1 MEGNMRLND
10 KVAIIT
16 GAGSGIGRAS
26 AVRFAEEGA
35 KVAVAELNPES
46 GNETVEKIKAA
57 GGEAFFVK
65 TDVGVESDIENMVN
79 ATVEKY
85 GKLNI
90 LYNNAGYP
98 QLSKPFETIDNEE
111 WSRMM
116 DINARSVFWG
126 SKHALEPLKKAGNGV
141 ILSTASV
148 AGVMPRP
155 GSSAYATSKG
165 AVITLTKVLAN
176 ELGKFNIRVNTILPG
191 PTETPMLPKFMKQYD
206 ETILDIIRS
215 TLPLGRLVKPE
226 DIANA
231 ALFLASDE
239 AAAITAVILEVDSG
253 LHNGRGET

>member
-1 MEGNMRLND
+1 MRLDD

-26 AVRFAEEGA
+26 AIRFAEEGA
-35 KVAVAELNPES
+35 RVAVADLNPES
-46 GNETVEKIKAA
+46 GNETMEKIKRA

-65 TDVGVESDIENMVN
+65 ADVAIESEIENMVN
-79 ATVEKY
+79 SAVEKY

-98 QLSKPFETIDNEE
+98 QLTKPFETIDNDE
-111 WSRMM
+111 WNRMM
-116 DINARSVFWG
+116 DINARSIFWG
-126 SKHALEPLKKAGNGV
+126 AKHSLDALKKAGNGV

-148 AGVMPRP
+148 AATNPRP
-155 GSSAYATSKG
+155 GSLAYASSKG
-165 AVITLTKVLAN
+165 AAITMTKVLAN
-176 ELGKFNIRVNTILPG
+176 ELGKYNIRVNAILPG
-191 PTETPMLPKFMKQYD
+191 PTETPMLPKFMSKYD
-206 ETILDIIRS
+206 ESVINIITS
-215 TLPLGRLVKPE
+215 SLPLGRLVKPV

-239 AAAITAVILEVDSG
+239 AAAITAVILEVDAG